1 MSNVDLLCP
10 LCGCWIESVIHLFC
24 DCSLAKALWFR
35 CLDTRTKL
43 FDLTE
48 PSDIVEL
55 ILFPSDDLKDDPF
68 YCDHFI
74 LTGTLILD
82 QIWKACNFKIHDDG
96 QIKVEQ
102 IMKNIIMLRSKHRL
116 PPKQSSNSAC
126 PSYVIDKWVRP
137 EFGVIKINCDAA
149 VGPRFSSLTVVAKD
163 WRGNLV
169 FALTKKANT
178 NIPLQAEV
186 EALLWAC
193 LIVVEYELENNVIAK
208 WLLMLL
214 VCH

>member
-1 MSNVDLLCP
+1 MFKQVWKSNLHHRFKMLLWAIASGVLPTKDSIGRSMSNVDLLCP

-55 ILFPSDDLKDDPF
+55 ILFPSDNLKDDPL

-82 QIWKACNFKIHDDG
+82 QIWKARNFKIHDDG
-96 QIKVEQ
+96 QIKVEK
-102 IMKNIIMLRSKHRL
+102 ITKNIIILRFEHRL

-126 PSYVIDKWVRP
+126 HSYAIDKWVRP

-149 VGPRFSSLTVVAKD
+149 RDF
-163 WRGNLV
+163 
-169 FALTKKANT
+169 
-178 NIPLQAEV
+178 
-186 EALLWAC
+186 
-193 LIVVEYELENNVIAK
+193 IA
-208 WLLMLL
+208 
-214 VCH
+214 